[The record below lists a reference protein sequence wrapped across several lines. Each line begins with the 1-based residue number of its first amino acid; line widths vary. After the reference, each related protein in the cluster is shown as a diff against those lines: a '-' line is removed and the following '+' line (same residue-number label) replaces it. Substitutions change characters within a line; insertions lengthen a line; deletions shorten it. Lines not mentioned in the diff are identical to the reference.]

1 MGFRCSALLSAMAA
15 LLAVAAAVPAVGQ
28 IVPDPADRGV
38 PTTDSLSAPGGPDYV
53 GTVDLMLR
61 APLAIDATVRSA
73 ARIRPE
79 EAPELA
85 AGHARFYVQADIAAL
100 IRGREGVPP
109 RVGYLVD
116 VPLDFRG
123 RPPRLKKARVLL
135 FARTVPG
142 RPGELQ
148 LAGADAQRMWSPA
161 LEAQVRRIATE
172 LVAPDAPPAITGIGN
187 AFHVPGSLPGEGETQ
202 IFLTTADGRPV
213 SLTILRRPGEERR
226 WAVALAEI
234 VDEAAGPPRRDTLLW
249 YRLAC
254 GLPAA
259 LPAPSLASMSPGDAG
274 AAREDYQFVRDAL
287 GPCGAA
293 PAPPLSGASG

>member
-1 MGFRCSALLSAMAA
+1 MGFARFVAFAAVLAAIPAGASAP
-15 LLAVAAAVPAVGQ
+15 AAAQIAPSADGPSYVETVG
-28 IVPDPADRGV
+28 V
-38 PTTDSLSAPGGPDYV
+38 
-53 GTVDLMLR
+53 MLR
-61 APLAIDATVRSA
+61 APLAVDATVRSA

-79 EAPELA
+79 ESPGLAP
-85 AGHARFYVQADIAAL
+85 GFARFYVQADVAAL
-100 IRGREGVPP
+100 IRGRDGVPP
-109 RVGYLVD
+109 RIGYLVD
-116 VPLDFRG
+116 VPLDPRG
-123 RPPRLKKARVLL
+123 RTPRLKKQRVLL
-135 FARTVPG
+135 FARTVAG

-148 LAGADAQRMWSPA
+148 LAGSDAQRPWSPA

-172 LVAPDAPPAITGIGN
+172 LVAPDAPPQITGIGN

-202 IFLTTADGRPV
+202 IFLTTGDNRPV

-234 VDEAAGPPRRDTLLW
+234 VDEAAGPPGRDTLLW

-259 LPAPSLASMSPGDAG
+259 LPERALASMEGADAA

-287 GPCGAA
+287 GPCGG
-293 PAPPLSGASG
+293 GA